1 MPENLPFCLIDKISQ
16 ISKISQYMSKGK
28 YSKEGKIGK
37 QGENPWHT
45 RGVSKSPP
53 DKTPP
58 DKTSPDK
65 KPSGKSPSSKSPSG
79 KKASGK
85 KDSAGNTENTDKAQ
99 GEGQPSVGDIPLLL
113 TTADTAKMLSVSSQT
128 VLNWIEREEIP
139 FVQLPGG
146 GGRKRR
152 EFRIPLRGLL
162 ESLSGNYNLGRDLDA
177 TLREMGLQLPQEGDE

>member
-1 MPENLPFCLIDKISQ
+1 MTEKEDKGSG
-16 ISKISQYMSKGK
+16 SK
-28 YSKEGKIGK
+28 
-37 QGENPWHT
+37 P
-45 RGVSKSPP
+45 
-53 DKTPP
+53 
-58 DKTSPDK
+58 
-65 KPSGKSPSSKSPSG
+65 
-79 KKASGK
+79 K
-85 KDSAGNTENTDKAQ
+85 KDSES
-99 GEGQPSVGDIPLLL
+99 PLGDVPLLL

-177 TLREMGLQLPQEGDE
+177 TLREMGLQLPGEEEEE